1 MTKTRNLKHLIK
13 FISDNVFNL
22 SKRLFTDS
30 EIKLLSRGLGFV
42 PTPEKIDRCQIKR
55 DLEKFGRNFRLKM
68 YYLDQP
74 TSAFSEVPVFRPP
87 SNWTPLIRD
96 TQLEIYLSEIEEK
109 LMNINEEGNNYPN
122 LSKEERKSL
131 QNLMEDDTIVIK
143 PADKGSA
150 IVIWDKD
157 DYIKECDK
165 QLGDQSVY
173 EPCNDFKPTI
183 INNKIKSILTKM
195 KSSKEIDKKIFEYL
209 LVKKPQL
216 GRFYLLPKI
225 HKRTFNVPGRPVIS
239 NNGTATENISEFLD
253 FHLKQIIPTI
263 PHILE
268 DTRDFLVRLNNLPDI
283 PKEAIL
289 VSFDVVGLYPHI
301 PHEEG
306 IEIMK
311 SYLEKRKHQNVTTS
325 SLCDLA
331 DIILKEN
338 YFELG
343 DNIYRQKLGTAI
355 GTKFAPTYANI
366 FMAGLEKRIFEEFQL
381 EPFLWLRFLDDIFCI
396 WTHGEEKLIEFF
408 NYLNNFHETIKF
420 TMEKSTT
427 MINFLDVTVTNDN
440 GKLTTDLYT
449 KPTDTHQYLHA
460 KSCHRSSTKRA
471 IPYGQAVRIKRIC
484 SNENTL
490 KERLNELEH
499 WLLKRGYESENV
511 RPEIERVYDRSRE
524 DLLRKR
530 EKVQDDLVTLVLT
543 YHPALKVVRDILRK
557 AHRHVAKSVKLSK
570 VLTSPPRVA
579 FRNAKTLK
587 DRLVRS
593 KLKTKPNKE
602 PGVFACGRSNCE
614 ICDVLLLGKE
624 FKSSV
629 TKKEYK
635 INFNFNCNSENVIYL
650 LTCKV
655 CNIQYVGTTITRF
668 RDRFNQYKSNINLYS
683 QGRRGL
689 MQERVIS
696 HFFEQNHNHTY
707 LDMEVQVIDHCD
719 PNDKERR
726 EEFWIFTL
734 QTLQPN
740 GLNVKTS
747 M

>member
-1 MTKTRNLKHLIK
+1 M
-13 FISDNVFNL
+13 
-22 SKRLFTDS
+22 
-30 EIKLLSRGLGFV
+30 
-42 PTPEKIDRCQIKR
+42 
-55 DLEKFGRNFRLKM
+55 
-68 YYLDQP
+68 
-74 TSAFSEVPVFRPP
+74 
-87 SNWTPLIRD
+87 
-96 TQLEIYLSEIEEK
+96 
-109 LMNINEEGNNYPN
+109 
-122 LSKEERKSL
+122 
-131 QNLMEDDTIVIK
+131 
-143 PADKGSA
+143 
-150 IVIWDKD
+150 
-157 DYIKECDK
+157 
-165 QLGDQSVY
+165 
-173 EPCNDFKPTI
+173 
-183 INNKIKSILTKM
+183 
-195 KSSKEIDKKIFEYL
+195 
-209 LVKKPQL
+209 
-216 GRFYLLPKI
+216 
-225 HKRTFNVPGRPVIS
+225 
-239 NNGTATENISEFLD
+239 
-253 FHLKQIIPTI
+253 
-263 PHILE
+263 
-268 DTRDFLVRLNNLPDI
+268 
-283 PKEAIL
+283 
-289 VSFDVVGLYPHI
+289 
-301 PHEEG
+301 
-306 IEIMK
+306 
-311 SYLEKRKHQNVTTS
+311 
-325 SLCDLA
+325 
-331 DIILKEN
+331 
-338 YFELG
+338 
-343 DNIYRQKLGTAI
+343 
-355 GTKFAPTYANI
+355 
-366 FMAGLEKRIFEEFQL
+366 
-381 EPFLWLRFLDDIFCI
+381 
-396 WTHGEEKLIEFF
+396 
-408 NYLNNFHETIKF
+408 
-420 TMEKSTT
+420 
-427 MINFLDVTVTNDN
+427 
-440 GKLTTDLYT
+440 
-449 KPTDTHQYLHA
+449 
-460 KSCHRSSTKRA
+460 
-471 IPYGQAVRIKRIC
+471 
-484 SNENTL
+484 
-490 KERLNELEH
+490 ERLNELEH
-499 WLLKRGYESENV
+499 WLLKRGYKSENV

-543 YHPALKVVRDILRK
+543 YHPALKVVHDILRK

-707 LDMEVQVIDHCD
+707 HDIEVQIIDYCD